1 MRSMSFLGDV
11 KSLITSFYS
20 PYSINMFWNGGSSA
34 GISLL
39 FQVISGL
46 LISMF
51 IVILSLLSF
60 FYVEYIMEE
69 LFLGARYRYVHANMC
84 SIVFFIL

>member
-1 MRSMSFLGDV
+1 MGDI
-11 KSLITSFYS
+11 KSLVVSFYS
-20 PYSINMFWNGGSSA
+20 PYGINMFWNRGSSA
-34 GISLL
+34 GVSLV
-39 FQVISGL
+39 FQVVSGL
-46 LISMF
+46 LMSMF
-51 IVILSLLSF
+51 IVMLSILSF